1 MAIAASARELVLYE
15 ISLDTGSCKVRYL
28 CSKFQGNGPKFVI
41 CVVKFVMFVV
51 NLCAPIVAIA
61 ASARGLV
68 LYEISLDTRSC
79 KVAISSNS
87 IL

>member
-1 MAIAASARELVLYE
+1 VCADGVPP
-15 ISLDTGSCKVRYL
+15 DT
-28 CSKFQGNGPKFVI
+28 P
-41 CVVKFVMFVV
+41 
-51 NLCAPIVAIA
+51 PIVAIA

-79 KVAISSNS
+79 KVLVIVEHCIVNLDVFVV